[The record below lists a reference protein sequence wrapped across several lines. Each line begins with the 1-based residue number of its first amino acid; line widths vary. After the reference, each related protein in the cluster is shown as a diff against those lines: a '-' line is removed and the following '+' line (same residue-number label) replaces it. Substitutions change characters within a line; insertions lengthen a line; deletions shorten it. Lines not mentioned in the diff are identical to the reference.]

1 MRERVK
7 TVSKGKLDIILSCTL
22 TRPKVDLQS
31 SLPLPPPP
39 PLPFY
44 KLELKNIIAY
54 ELPNF

>member
-7 TVSKGKLDIILSCTL
+7 TVSKGKLDIILTCTL
-22 TRPKVDLQS
+22 APPKVDLRS

-54 ELPNF
+54 ELPNL